1 MNTIL
6 VLGLG
11 LQGKAVVHDLEKGD
25 LVSEIVVAELDV
37 DAARGYLERKG
48 YTRSRAVVLD
58 ASREE
63 HVLKLIESVT
73 PRIIISML
81 PADFNFPIAR
91 AALTA
96 GCPFVSSS
104 YAGRVAELDAEARAK
119 GVTILPE
126 MGMDPGIDLVLG
138 RLAVD
143 ELDVVHGLYSYG
155 TGLPEPACA
164 GDNPLHY
171 KITWTFDGVLKAY
184 KRPARLLR
192 SGQIVDIAGEDIF
205 NEEHGHILEVNG
217 LGPLEAYPNGDAI
230 HYIQVFNLGPEVRDM
245 GRFALRYP
253 GHRRFW
259 SKMAALGFL
268 DDAPLTV
275 NGTAISPRQFMVRHL
290 TPKLQFAENERDLIV
305 LRVTAWGVKD
315 GRQRRVTYTLIDY
328 RDLGTG
334 LFAMNRAVGYTAS
347 IGARMILT
355 GQITAAGVLSPTRD
369 VPPRE
374 LLRELKA
381 RGMKID
387 HRVEECEDV

>member
-1 MNTIL
+1 MNTVL

-11 LQGKAVVHDLEKGD
+11 LQGKAVVQDLEKGD
-25 LVSEIVVAELDV
+25 LVSEIVVAELDA
-37 DAARGYLERKG
+37 DAARGFLERNG
-48 YTRSRAVVLD
+48 YTRSRAVALD
-58 ASREE
+58 ATREE
-63 HVLKLIESVT
+63 HVLKLIESVD

-96 GCPFVSSS
+96 GRPFVSSS

-119 GVTILPE
+119 GIAILPE
-126 MGMDPGIDLVLG
+126 MGMDPGIDLVLA
-138 RLAVD
+138 RLAID

-184 KRPARLLR
+184 KRPARLLHNGR
-192 SGQIVDIAGEDIF
+192 TVEVAGKDIF
-205 NEEHGHILEVNG
+205 KEEHGHIVEVDG

-230 HYIQVFNLGPEVRDM
+230 HYIQVFDLGSEVRDM

-253 GHRRFW
+253 GHRRIW
-259 SKMAALGFL
+259 SVMAEMGFL
-268 DDAPLTV
+268 DDTPLV
-275 NGTAISPRQFMVRHL
+275 VDGASISPRQFMVKHL
-290 TPKLQFAENERDLIV
+290 TPRLQFTENERDLIV
-305 LRVTAWGVKD
+305 LRVKAWGLKD
-315 GRQRRVTYTLIDY
+315 GRQRRVTYNLIDY
-328 RDLGTG
+328 RDLTTG

-347 IGARMILT
+347 IGAQMILT

-381 RGMKID
+381 RGMKLE
-387 HRVEECEDV
+387 HRVEEGEDV